1 MTPQKTGE
9 FHNKMCISSL
19 FCFPNHVWLPS
30 YLLFNVPVWSA
41 ILVIIIIIMRYN
53 TVYTFC
59 KSSPSD
65 YF

>member
-1 MTPQKTGE
+1 MYDPPPKKQVNSITNCV
-9 FHNKMCISSL
+9 FR
-19 FCFPNHVWLPS
+19 FPNHVWLPS